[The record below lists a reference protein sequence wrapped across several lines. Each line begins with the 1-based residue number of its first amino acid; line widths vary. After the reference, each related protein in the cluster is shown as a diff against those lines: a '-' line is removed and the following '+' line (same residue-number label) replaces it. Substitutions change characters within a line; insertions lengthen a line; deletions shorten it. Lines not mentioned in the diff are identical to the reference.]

1 MSREDGQFKKG
12 NTVGAATRFATGNK
26 LSEKYREEY
35 CDKMLAYFRDEKE
48 KYPTFELFADSIG
61 VHANTLMGWQE
72 SHPRFGAVYAHCKA
86 IQKGKLI
93 RGGVL
98 GVFNPAVVKFVATN
112 CHGMSDKVESDQKMS
127 WTFELPPELDE
138 EAN

>member
-12 NTVGAATRFATGNK
+12 NTVGAATRFASGNK
-26 LSEKYREEY
+26 LSEKYRDEY
-35 CDKMLAYFRDEKE
+35 CDEMLRFFRDERE
-48 KYPTFELFADSIG
+48 KFPTFELFADSIG
-61 VHANTLMGWQE
+61 VHADTLANWQDT
-72 SHPRFGAVYAHCKA
+72 HPRFRAVYAHCKA

-112 CHGMSDKVESDQKMS
+112 CHGMSEKVENDVNQKWS
-127 WTFELPPELDE
+127 FHLPPELDE
-138 EAN
+138 EAY

>member
-112 CHGMSDKVESDQKMS
+112 CHGMSDKVENDVNQKWS
-127 WTFELPPELDE
+127 FNLPPELDE

>member
-1 MSREDGQFKKG
+1 MDREDGRFKKG
-12 NTVGAATRFATGNK
+12 NIIGAATRFADGNK
-26 LSEKYREEY
+26 LSDKYKDEY
-35 CDKMLAYFRDEKE
+35 CEKMLSYFRSDAE

-61 VHANTLMGWQE
+61 VHADTLLNWQDT
-72 SHPRFGAVYAHCKA
+72 HPRFRAVYAHCKA

-98 GVFNPAVVKFVATN
+98 GIFNPAVVKFVAEN
-112 CHGMSDKVESDQKMS
+112 CHGMREKVDNKVTY
-127 WTFELPPELDE
+127 TFDLPPELDE